1 MKYIFSLVILA
12 ASMMELRAAD
22 KVPAF
27 KVEKRGH
34 GSPVILIPGL
44 GCSGAVWD
52 GTVGALEGK
61 HECHVLTLAGFAG
74 QPAITTP
81 LIETASKEL
90 AAYIKMEKL
99 KDPAVIGHSLG
110 GLMALEMAVN
120 HGKEV
125 GSIIIVDSAP
135 ALGFVRPG
143 MKAEDVKSMADAM
156 GKQME
161 EAPHDDFVANS
172 KQFLT
177 AMIAGEEGK
186 KKAGDWMAASD
197 QKTVAG
203 CFRWVISTDLRA
215 ELPKIANK
223 TLVLEAGKVP
233 GAIPEEVYKEQYS
246 GLKGVKLVRDDK
258 SGHFLMFDDPEFL
271 TAQIRTFLDK

>member
-1 MKYIFSLVILA
+1 
-12 ASMMELRAAD
+12 MMDLRAAD

-52 GTVGALEGK
+52 GTVAALEGK
-61 HECHVLTLAGFAG
+61 HECYVLTLAGFAG

-81 LIETASKEL
+81 LIETASAEL
-90 AAYIKMEKL
+90 AAYIKEPKL
-99 KDPAVIGHSLG
+99 KQPAVIGHSLG
-110 GLMALEMAVN
+110 GVLALHLAAN

-143 MKAEDVKSMADAM
+143 TKAEEVKAMADAM

-161 EAPHDDFVANS
+161 EAPHDEFVANS
-172 KQFLT
+172 RQFLT
-177 AMIAGEEGK
+177 AMIAGEEAK

-203 CFRWVISTDLRA
+203 CFRWIISTDLRP
-215 ELPKIANK
+215 ELPKIGNP
-223 TLVLEAGKVP
+223 TLVVEAGKVP
-233 GAIPEEVYKEQYS
+233 GAIPEDAYKAQYE
-246 GLKGVKLVRDDK
+246 GLKGVKLVRDEK
-258 SGHFLMFDDPEFL
+258 AGHFIMFDDPDFL
-271 TAQIRTFLDK
+271 VGQIKGFLDK